1 MFLHKR
7 SLVNNWWSAW
17 NKVEIKRKVLKLC
30 FWIQICYINCTICLY
45 VYKTLYVTINI
56 DKIIMFPQDMN
67 SFEIYETTLISIL
80 RWSIHLFWDTYTL
93 TQFPKIEHYINS
105 TRRPIIEGNNDNKLF
120 LLDIFQ
126 YKMRSTSIDITK

>member
-17 NKVEIKRKVLKLC
+17 NKVKIKRKALKLC
-30 FWIQICYINCTICLY
+30 VWIQICYIIVQY
-45 VYKTLYVTINI
+45 VYIYIKIWGRQMNI
-56 DKIIMFPQDMN
+56 YHASLDMN
-67 SFEIYETTLISIL
+67 LFEIYETMLISIL
-80 RWSIHLFWDTYTL
+80 RRSIYLFWYISTL

-120 LLDIFQ
+120 LLDVFQ

>member
-1 MFLHKR
+1 M
-7 SLVNNWWSAW
+7 
-17 NKVEIKRKVLKLC
+17 
-30 FWIQICYINCTICLY
+30 
-45 VYKTLYVTINI
+45 TINI
-56 DKIIMFPQDMN
+56 DKIIMFPQDMI
-67 SFEIYETTLISIL
+67 SFEIYEKTLISIL
-80 RWSIHLFWDTYTL
+80 RWSIYLFWDIYTL